1 MSKRKKIGVID
12 EIRVSRHGSGL
23 YLRVPDWLVKTYL
36 IEKGDRLR
44 VKIQEVVK
52 IREEVVEEHAS

>member
-1 MSKRKKIGVID
+1 MSKRKKIGIVD

-23 YLRVPDWLVKTYL
+23 YLRIPDWLVKTYL

-52 IREEVVEEHAS
+52 VGEEEVK